1 MRKLII
7 EKITLAN
14 GSYKYVIK
22 KKLLFLCC
30 YYCYYGRWTYFKKDR
45 NYFTLE
51 KAYLIVDDL
60 IAEHKREKV
69 IKTETIKTI
78 NL

>member
-14 GSYKYVIK
+14 GSYQYVIK
-22 KKLLFLCC
+22 AKLLFLRC
-30 YYCYYGRWTYFKKDR
+30 YYCYYGHWTYSKKDR
-45 NYFTLE
+45 SYFTLE
-51 KAYLIVDDL
+51 KANDIVNDL

-69 IKTETIKTI
+69 VKTETIKTI
-78 NL
+78 KL